1 MQVSLSGKLHLT
13 SPAIR
18 QDSSMSTIHKALQLS
33 ADTRNNCAVKEGDP
47 LLSLETKL
55 LAAGVP
61 REVLEEAQAAK
72 GKNGAGFFELLTRKK
87 ALSEDR
93 LLKILSEHYGLPYLP
108 ELPAESINIDFTQAV
123 SIQYLKKFKMIPVET
138 PRSSA
143 IAVNDPSNF
152 QPIDDLRRQL
162 GRPEATVVLAP
173 QEEIIAAIN
182 LAYDSSRAS
191 AKDFFEEMNE
201 ESADE
206 LISEINETADLL
218 DETSDAPIIKLVNL
232 LVAGAIKD
240 RASDIHVEPYSGN
253 LKIRYRID
261 GILYDILNLP
271 RRIQS
276 PLVSRIKIMA
286 KLNIAEK
293 RLPQDGRIEIKIA
306 DRLIDIRV
314 SVIPTA
320 FGERV
325 VLRLLDKTGKML
337 MLSDLGMHDERIK
350 LLNKLIKSPYG
361 IILVTGPTGSG
372 KTTTLYAALSTI
384 NRPEINII
392 TIEDPIEYQMEGV
405 GQIQVN
411 PKIDLTFAAGL
422 RSIVRQD
429 PDVILIGEIRDRE
442 TAEIAIQ
449 SSLTGHLVFS
459 TLHTNDAAS
468 AITRLIDMGIEPF
481 LATSSIIAIIAQRLV
496 RVLCPHCKEVYQPD
510 DESLFNLGLDE
521 SVLECNTFYRK
532 KGCNLCMQTGFRG
545 RTAIFEILVVDDDIK
560 RLVLRTS
567 DANQLNE
574 LALKQGMITLQK
586 DGILKVMR
594 GITTVEEVLRVTRS
608 LNRKED
614 VAVET

>member
-1 MQVSLSGKLHLT
+1 MSRIHTALKASSKKGNS
-13 SPAIR
+13 SPAPKKE
-18 QDSSMSTIHKALQLS
+18 QMSAL
-33 ADTRNNCAVKEGDP
+33 DE
-47 LLSLETKL
+47 KL
-55 LAAGVP
+55 ISAGVS
-61 REVLEEAQAAK
+61 REILAEAHNDRV
-72 GKNGAGFFELLTRKK
+72 KNSGGFFDHLIRKK
-87 ALSEDR
+87 AIGEIH
-93 LLKILSEHYGLPYLP
+93 LLKILAEHFGLPLRP
-108 ELPAESINIDFTQAV
+108 ELPVESINIDFTQNV
-123 SIQYLKKFKMIPVET
+123 SIQYLKKHRIVPLIT
-138 PRSSA
+138 SQDPA

-152 QPIDDLRRQL
+152 HPVDHLRQIL
-162 GRPEATVVLAP
+162 KNPNLPVVLSP
-173 QEEIIAAIN
+173 QDAIMAAIN
-182 LAYDSSRAS
+182 MAYDMSRAS
-191 AKDFFEEMNE
+191 AKDYFEEMNE
-201 ESADE
+201 SSTDD
-206 LISEINETADLL
+206 LISRIDETADLL
-218 DETSDAPIIKLVNL
+218 DENSDAPIIKLVNL
-232 LVAGAIKD
+232 LVSGAIKD
-240 RASDIHVEPYSGN
+240 RASDIHVEPYAGS

-261 GILYDILNLP
+261 GILYDILSLP

-306 DRLIDIRV
+306 DRLVDIRV

-325 VLRLLDKTGKML
+325 VLRLLDKTANIL

-384 NRPEINII
+384 NHPEINII
-392 TIEDPIEYQMEGV
+392 TIEDPIEYQMDGV

-496 RVLCPHCKEVYQPD
+496 RVLCPHCKEIYVPD
-510 DESLFNLGLDE
+510 EETLDNLGLNR
-521 SVLECNTFYRK
+521 SVLQNNTFYRK

-545 RTAIFEILVVDDDIK
+545 RTAIFEILIVDEEVK
-560 RLVLRTS
+560 RLVLKTS
-567 DANQLNE
+567 DANQINE

-586 DGILKVMR
+586 DGIDKVLHGM
-594 GITTVEEVLRVTRS
+594 TTTEEVLRVTRS
-608 LNRKED
+608 LNRKDDIVLEI
-614 VAVET
+614 

>member
-1 MQVSLSGKLHLT
+1 MSKIHTALKESAGITSGSAASGEAVLSSLDKKL
-13 SPAIR
+13 I
-18 QDSSMSTIHKALQLS
+18 
-33 ADTRNNCAVKEGDP
+33 
-47 LLSLETKL
+47 
-55 LAAGVP
+55 AAGVAP
-61 REVLEEAQAAK
+61 DTLAEAHSLK
-72 GKNGAGFFELLTRKK
+72 KNNGTGFFDHLIRKK
-87 ALSEDR
+87 TIDEIQ
-93 LLKILSEHYGLPYLP
+93 LLKVLSEHFGLSFWP
-108 ELPAESINIDFTQAV
+108 ELPMESINIDFTQNV
-123 SIQYLKKFKMIPVET
+123 SIQYLKKHKIVPLIT
-138 PRSSA
+138 SQDSA
-143 IAVNDPSNF
+143 IAVNDPTNF
-152 QPIDDLRRQL
+152 QPVDDLRQL
-162 GRPEATVVLAP
+162 LKSPDLPVVLSSQDA
-173 QEEIIAAIN
+173 IAAAIN
-182 LAYDSSRAS
+182 MAYDMSRAS
-191 AKDFFEEMNE
+191 AKDYFEEMNE
-201 ESADE
+201 AATDD
-206 LISEINETADLL
+206 LISKIDETADLL

-232 LVAGAIKD
+232 LVSGAIKD

-271 RRIQS
+271 HRIQS

-306 DRLIDIRV
+306 DRLVDIRV

-325 VLRLLDKTGKML
+325 VLRLLDKTANIL
-337 MLSDLGMHDERIK
+337 MLADLGMHDERIK

-384 NRPEINII
+384 NHPEINII
-392 TIEDPIEYQMEGV
+392 TIEDPIEYQMDGV

-429 PDVILIGEIRDRE
+429 PDVILIGEVRDRE

-468 AITRLIDMGIEPF
+468 AVTRLIDMGIEPF
-481 LATSSIIAIIAQRLV
+481 LVTSSIIAIIAQRLV
-496 RVLCPHCKEVYQPD
+496 RVLCPHCKEVYVPD
-510 DESLFNLGLDE
+510 EETLANLGLDR
-521 SVLECNTFYRK
+521 SVLQKNTFYRK
-532 KGCNLCMQTGFRG
+532 NGCNLCMQTGFRG
-545 RTAIFEILVVDDDIK
+545 RTAIFEIMIVDDEIK
-560 RLVLRTS
+560 KLVLKTS
-567 DANQLNE
+567 DANQINE

-586 DGILKVMR
+586 DGIYKVLN
-594 GITTVEEVLRVTRS
+594 GITTTEEVLRVTRS
-608 LNRKED
+608 LNRKDDIVLE
-614 VAVET
+614 A

>member
-1 MQVSLSGKLHLT
+1 MLPARPLLK
-13 SPAIR
+13 SPEINH
-18 QDSSMSTIHKALQLS
+18 MSKIHKALQLS
-33 ADTRNNCAVKEGDP
+33 ADTRNKPPAKREGP
-47 LLSLETKL
+47 APSLETRL
-55 LAAGVP
+55 LLSGVRP
-61 REVLEEAQAAK
+61 ETLDEAKAAK
-72 GKNGAGFFELLTRKK
+72 SKNGAGFFELIIRKK
-87 ALSEDR
+87 ALSEDE
-93 LLKILSEHYGLPYLP
+93 LLKILSEHYGLPYWTALP
-108 ELPAESINIDFTQAV
+108 TESININFTQVV
-123 SIQYLKKFKMIPVET
+123 SISYLKKFKIIPVET
-138 PRSSA
+138 PQCSV

-152 QPIDDLRRQL
+152 QPVDDLRRLL
-162 GRPEATVVLAP
+162 GCPDASVVLAS
-173 QEEIIAAIN
+173 QDTIMAAIN
-182 LAYDSSRAS
+182 LAYDMSRAS

-240 RASDIHVEPYSGN
+240 RASDVHVEPYAGS

-350 LLNKLIKSPYG
+350 LLNQLIKSPYG

-411 PKIDLTFAAGL
+411 PKIDLTFATGL

-481 LATSSIIAIIAQRLV
+481 LTTSSIIAIIAQRLV
-496 RVLCPHCKEVYQPD
+496 RVLCPQCKEIYRPD
-510 DESLFNLGLDE
+510 EESLFNLGLDK
-521 SVLECNTFYRK
+521 SVLENNTFYRK
-532 KGCNLCMQTGFRG
+532 KGCNFCMHTGFRG
-545 RTAIFEILVVDDDIK
+545 RTGIFEILVVDDDFK
-560 RLVLRTS
+560 KLVLKTS

-574 LALKQGMITLQK
+574 QAMKQGMITLQK
-586 DGILKVMR
+586 DGILKAMK

-608 LNRKED
+608 LNRKD
-614 VAVET
+614 DIVIET

>member
-1 MQVSLSGKLHLT
+1 MSKIHSALKASSGTK
-13 SPAIR
+13 
-18 QDSSMSTIHKALQLS
+18 
-33 ADTRNNCAVKEGDP
+33 NNPTLEQKP
-47 LLSLETKL
+47 PSLSLETKL
-55 LAAGVP
+55 LLAGISQ
-61 REVLEEAQAAK
+61 ETIDEAHKTK
-72 GKNGAGFFELLTRKK
+72 GKNGAGFFEILVKKK
-87 ALSEDR
+87 AIAEEE
-93 LLKILSEHYGLPYLP
+93 LLKIMEEHFCLAYWT
-108 ELPAESINIDFTQAV
+108 ELPAESINIDFTQTV
-123 SIQYLKKFKMIPVET
+123 SIQYLKKHKIVPLITSQDSV
-138 PRSSA
+138 
-143 IAVNDPSNF
+143 IAVNDPTNF
-152 QPIDDLRRQL
+152 QPVDDLRQL
-162 GRPEATVVLAP
+162 LQKPDLPIVLAS
-173 QEEIIAAIN
+173 QEAIMGAIN
-182 LAYDSSRAS
+182 LAYDMSRSS
-191 AKDFFEEMNE
+191 AKDYFEEMNE
-201 ESADE
+201 ASADD
-206 LISEINETADLL
+206 LISEISETADLL
-218 DETSDAPIIKLVNL
+218 DETNDAPIIKLVNL

-261 GILYDILNLP
+261 GILYDILSLP

-276 PLVSRIKIMA
+276 PLTSRIKIMA

-325 VLRLLDKTGKML
+325 VLRLLDKSTNIL

-350 LLNKLIKSPYG
+350 LLNRLIKSPYG

-384 NRPEINII
+384 NLPEINII
-392 TIEDPIEYQMEGV
+392 TIEDPIEYQMDGV

-411 PKIDLTFAAGL
+411 PKIDLTFAVGL

-468 AITRLIDMGIEPF
+468 AVTRLIDMGIEPF
-481 LATSSIIAIIAQRLV
+481 LVTSSVIAIIAQRLV
-496 RVLCPHCKEVYQPD
+496 RVLCPHCKEVYVPD
-510 DESLFNLGLDE
+510 KESLTNLGLDKA
-521 SVLECNTFYRK
+521 VLKNNTFYRK

-545 RTAIFEILVVDDDIK
+545 RTAIFEIMIVDDEIK
-560 RLVLRTS
+560 RLILKTS
-567 DANQLNE
+567 DANQINE

-586 DGILKVMR
+586 DGIYKVMN
-594 GITTVEEVLRVTRS
+594 GITTAEEVLRVTRS

-614 VAVET
+614 IVAET

>member
-1 MQVSLSGKLHLT
+1 MSKIITAL
-13 SPAIR
+13 
-18 QDSSMSTIHKALQLS
+18 QDSISTGAERLIPPANTSISFEK
-33 ADTRNNCAVKEGDP
+33 
-47 LLSLETKL
+47 KL
-55 LAAGVP
+55 LFSGIP
-61 REVLEEAQAAK
+61 QEALDEALSIK
-72 GKNGAGFFELLTRKK
+72 EKTGSGFFEQLLKKK
-87 ALSEDR
+87 AITEEE
-93 LLKILSEHYGLPYLP
+93 LLKITGEQFGLNCLT
-108 ELPAESINIDFTQAV
+108 ELPTESINIDFTQVVA
-123 SIQYLKKFKMIPVET
+123 IHYLKKFKMIPLQT
-138 PRSSA
+138 PQFNA
-143 IAVNDPSNF
+143 IAVSDPTNF
-152 QPIDDLRRQL
+152 QPIDDLRGLLQIPQAKL
-162 GRPEATVVLAP
+162 VLAP
-173 QEEIIAAIN
+173 QEVVIAAIN
-182 LAYDSSRAS
+182 LAYDMSRSS

-201 ESADE
+201 ETADD
-206 LISEINETADLL
+206 LISEISETADLL

-240 RASDIHVEPYSGN
+240 RASDIHVEPYSSN

-306 DRLIDIRV
+306 DRLVDIRV
-314 SVIPTA
+314 SIIPTA

-325 VLRLLDKTGKML
+325 VLRLLDKSGKML
-337 MLSDLGMHDERIK
+337 MLSDLGMHDDRIK

-468 AITRLIDMGIEPF
+468 AVTRLIDMGIEPF
-481 LATSSIIAIIAQRLV
+481 LVTSSVIAIIAQRLV
-496 RVLCPHCKEVYQPD
+496 RLLCPHCKEVYQPD
-510 DESLFNLGLDE
+510 AESLANLGLNK
-521 SVLECNTFYRK
+521 SVLKKTAFYRK

-545 RTAIFEILVVDDDIK
+545 RIAIFEIMVVDDDIK
-560 RLVLRTS
+560 RLVLKTS
-567 DANQLNE
+567 DANQINE
-574 LALKQGMITLQK
+574 MSLKQGMITLQQ
-586 DGILKVMR
+586 DGIAKVME
-594 GITTVEEVLRVTRS
+594 GITTIEEVLRVTRS

-614 VAVET
+614 IVAET

>member
-1 MQVSLSGKLHLT
+1 MSKIHTALKESAGSAGSSSASTKPVHSSLDKKL
-13 SPAIR
+13 I
-18 QDSSMSTIHKALQLS
+18 
-33 ADTRNNCAVKEGDP
+33 
-47 LLSLETKL
+47 
-55 LAAGVP
+55 AAGVTP
-61 REVLEEAQAAK
+61 DILAEAHKEK
-72 GKNGAGFFELLTRKK
+72 GNSGAGLFDLLIRKK
-87 ALSEDR
+87 AISEIP
-93 LLKILSEHYGLPYLP
+93 LLKIMSEHFGLSFRQ
-108 ELPAESINIDFTQAV
+108 ELPMESINIDFTQNV
-123 SIQYLKKFKMIPVET
+123 PIQYLKKHRIVPLITPDDPVV
-138 PRSSA
+138 
-143 IAVNDPSNF
+143 AVNDPSNF
-152 QPIDDLRRQL
+152 HPVDHLRLLLKNPNLRVILSTQD
-162 GRPEATVVLAP
+162 AIV
-173 QEEIIAAIN
+173 AAIN
-182 LAYDSSRAS
+182 MAYDMSRAS
-191 AKDFFEEMNE
+191 AKDYFEEMNE
-201 ESADE
+201 SATDD
-206 LISEINETADLL
+206 LISKIDETADLL
-218 DETSDAPIIKLVNL
+218 DEASDAPIIKLVNL
-232 LVAGAIKD
+232 LVSGAIKD

-261 GILYDILNLP
+261 GILYDILSLP

-276 PLVSRIKIMA
+276 PLISRIKIMA

-306 DRLIDIRV
+306 DRLVDIRV

-325 VLRLLDKTGKML
+325 VLRLLDKTANILKL
-337 MLSDLGMHDERIK
+337 ADLGMHDERIK

-392 TIEDPIEYQMEGV
+392 TIEDPIEYQMDGV

-468 AITRLIDMGIEPF
+468 AVTRLIDMGIEPF
-481 LATSSIIAIIAQRLV
+481 LVTSSIVAIIAQRLV
-496 RVLCPHCKEVYQPD
+496 RVLCPHCKEVYVPD
-510 DESLFNLGLDE
+510 AESLSNLGLDR
-521 SVLECNTFYRK
+521 SVLKNNTFYRK

-545 RTAIFEILVVDDDIK
+545 RSAIFEILIVDEEIK
-560 RLVLRTS
+560 RLVLKTS
-567 DANQLNE
+567 DANQIND
-574 LALKQGMITLQK
+574 LAIKQGMITLQR
-586 DGILKVMR
+586 DGIDKVLS
-594 GITTVEEVLRVTRS
+594 GITTTEEVLRVTRS
-608 LNRKED
+608 LNRKDDIVLE
-614 VAVET
+614 V

>member
-1 MQVSLSGKLHLT
+1 
-13 SPAIR
+13 
-18 QDSSMSTIHKALQLS
+18 MSRIHTALKES
-33 ADTRNNCAVKEGDP
+33 AE
-47 LLSLETKL
+47 
-55 LAAGVP
+55 AAGGSSS
-61 REVLEEAQAAK
+61 RETVLSSLDEKLIAAGIAPEIITEAHHLKAN
-72 GKNGAGFFELLTRKK
+72 NGGGFFDQLIRKK
-87 ALSEDR
+87 AIGEIQ
-93 LLKILSEHYGLPYLP
+93 LLKILSEHFGLPFWP
-108 ELPAESINIDFTQAV
+108 ELPMESINIDFTQNV
-123 SIQYLKKFKMIPVET
+123 SIQYLKKYKIIPLITSEKAV
-138 PRSSA
+138 

-152 QPIDDLRRQL
+152 QPVDDLKL
-162 GRPEATVVLAP
+162 LLKNPGLPVVLAS
-173 QEEIIAAIN
+173 QETITTAIN
-182 LAYDSSRAS
+182 MAYDMSRSS
-191 AKDFFEEMNE
+191 AKDYFEEMNE
-201 ESADE
+201 SATDD
-206 LISEINETADLL
+206 LISKIDETADLL

-232 LVAGAIKD
+232 LLSGAIKD

-261 GILYDILNLP
+261 GILYDILSLP
-271 RRIQS
+271 RRIES

-306 DRLIDIRV
+306 DRLVDIRV
-314 SVIPTA
+314 SIIPTA

-325 VLRLLDKTGKML
+325 VLRLLDKTANILKL
-337 MLSDLGMHDERIK
+337 ADLGMHDERIK

-384 NRPEINII
+384 NHPEINII
-392 TIEDPIEYQMEGV
+392 TIEDPIEYQMDGV

-459 TLHTNDAAS
+459 TLHTNDASS
-468 AITRLIDMGIEPF
+468 AITRLIDMGVEPF
-481 LATSSIIAIIAQRLV
+481 LVTSSVVAIIAQRLV
-496 RVLCPHCKEVYQPD
+496 RVLCPHCKEVYVPD
-510 DESLFNLGLDE
+510 DESLNNLGLDR
-521 SVLECNTFYRK
+521 SVLQNNKFYRK

-545 RTAIFEILVVDDDIK
+545 RSAIFEILIIDEEIK
-560 RLVLRTS
+560 KLVLRTS
-567 DANQLNE
+567 DANQINE

-586 DGILKVMR
+586 DGIDKVLA
-594 GITTVEEVLRVTRS
+594 GITTTEEVLRVTRS
-608 LNRKED
+608 LNRTDDIVLE
-614 VAVET
+614 V